1 MPNMR
6 LEQSRAVRERFQCR
20 RLDPRAGLFLLGLLL
35 VLFASYVFT
44 PVQVPKLKGHSIQHA
59 AAGGGHTAVVT
70 HAGVLFTFGSGS
82 CGQLGLGSNLDSSEP
97 SQVQGALKGEEVA
110 AVACGEE
117 FTVAITAERGVYV
130 WGLNNC
136 GQVARH
142 RVLLMCC

>member
-1 MPNMR
+1 M
-6 LEQSRAVRERFQCR
+6 
-20 RLDPRAGLFLLGLLL
+20 
-35 VLFASYVFT
+35 YVCMCVCVCVCVCVYHIF
-44 PVQVPKLKGHSIQHA
+44 IYIY
-59 AAGGGHTAVVT
+59 
-70 HAGVLFTFGSGS
+70 
-82 CGQLGLGSNLDSSEP
+82 